1 MERCRDVGFRPAAIL
16 RIVAWLCVSG
26 AREIR
31 AAKTI
36 FHVSGWQARHWSA
49 DIACVGWFH
58 GERYGGFLSLGTLQF
73 RFWQMAAW
81 FDPNRERRGHGG
93 GVLHSRGRALN
104 GAMLSRGRRFMVS
117 RAVFGLG

>member
-1 MERCRDVGFRPAAIL
+1 MWGSNPAVIL
-16 RIVAWLCVSG
+16 RNLVRLCVSD
-26 AREIR
+26 ARESR

-36 FHVSGWQARHWSA
+36 FHVSRGQARHWSA
-49 DIACVGWFH
+49 DIACVGWYH
-58 GERYGGFLSLGTLQF
+58 GERDGGFLSLGTLQF

-81 FDPNRERRGHGG
+81 FDLNRERRGHGG
-93 GVLHSRGRALN
+93 GVLHSRGRALG